1 MRFIIRKV
9 HLVTVLLL
17 KEKKYGSMID
27 KAMTS
32 QVSSNKKFVKWLA
45 IGGVWTFFAIF
56 FTSQVF
62 LQYQVLK
69 VPIPLWKVISWQ
81 FFSGYVWFG
90 LTPLILW
97 LAHKFPLESGKLLR
111 NIPLHLL
118 FSLLVSVFQQSVDAF
133 MLPKLGY
140 PPGSNF
146 PDYWTAYKFF
156 LGVNL
161 HLSVGIYW
169 AIVAISLAVNY
180 YRKFR
185 EREITASQLEARLA
199 QTRLQ
204 VLKFQL
210 QPHFLFNTLN
220 TISELI
226 YKDQESAEQMIT
238 NLSDLLRLS
247 LEKLE
252 VQEVSLQQEL
262 DFLKKYVEI
271 EQMRFHDRLTI
282 EMDVAPDTLDAKVPN
297 MILQPLVE
305 NAIKHGI
312 APLSQGG
319 TVKIVSERSNGDLRL
334 TVSDNGI
341 GLTNTDIS
349 TIPEGV
355 GLKNTKSR
363 LKHLYGGTHKFEI
376 FPLEKGVRLN
386 LTIPFHTTNEN

>member
-1 MRFIIRKV
+1 MAQFI
-9 HLVTVLLL
+9 
-17 KEKKYGSMID
+17 
-27 KAMTS
+27 
-32 QVSSNKKFVKWLA
+32 SSNKKFVKWLA
-45 IGGVWTFFAIF
+45 VGGVWTLFAFF
-56 FTSQVF
+56 FTSQGF
-62 LQYQVLK
+62 LQYQVMK
-69 VPIPLWKVISWQ
+69 VPVSFWQ
-81 FFSGYVWFG
+81 VLMWQMFSGYVWFL

-97 LAHKFPLESGKLLR
+97 LAHKFPFESGKLLR
-111 NIPLHLL
+111 NIPLHIL
-118 FSLLVSVFQQSVDAF
+118 FSLMVSVFQQSIDAF
-133 MLPKLGY
+133 TLPKLGY

-146 PDYWTAYKFF
+146 PDYWTTYKFF
-156 LGVNL
+156 LMINL

-169 AIVAISLAVNY
+169 AIVAISVAVNY

-226 YKDQESAEQMIT
+226 YTDQESAEQMIT

-282 EMDVAPDTLDAKVPN
+282 EMNVAPDTLDAKVPN

-319 TVKIVSERSNGDLRL
+319 TVKIASERSNGDLRL
-334 TVSDNGI
+334 IVSDNGV
-341 GLTNTDIS
+341 GLKNTDIS
-349 TIPEGV
+349 AIPEGV
-355 GLKNTKSR
+355 GLRNTKSR
-363 LKHLYGGTHKFEI
+363 LKHLYGLHHKFEI
-376 FPLEKGVRLN
+376 SPIEKGGVLLN
-386 LTIPFHTTNEN
+386 LTIPFQTADEN

>member
-1 MRFIIRKV
+1 MK
-9 HLVTVLLL
+9 LEVT
-17 KEKKYGSMID
+17 
-27 KAMTS
+27 
-32 QVSSNKKFVKWLA
+32 SNKRFVKWLA
-45 IGGVWTFFAIF
+45 IGGIWTLFAFF

-69 VPIPLWKVISWQ
+69 VPIPVWKVFSWQ
-81 FFSGYVWFG
+81 LFSGYVWFA

-97 LAHKFPLESGKLLR
+97 LAKKFPLESGKLLR

-118 FSLLVSVFQQSVDAF
+118 FSVLISVFQQLIDAF
-133 MLPKLGY
+133 ILPQLGY
-140 PPGSNF
+140 PPGMTF
-146 PDYWTAYKFF
+146 PSYWAAYQFF

-169 AIVAISLAVNY
+169 AIVAISLSLNY

-185 EREITASQLEARLA
+185 EREVTASQLEARLA

-204 VLKFQL
+204 ILKFQL

-220 TISELI
+220 TISELV

-282 EMDVAPDTLDAKVPN
+282 EINVAPETLDAKVPN

-312 APLSQGG
+312 APLSKGG
-319 TVKIVSERSNGDLRL
+319 TVKVSSERQNGNLL
-334 TVSDNGI
+334 LSVSDNGV
-341 GLTNTDIS
+341 GLKNTDIS
-349 TIPEGV
+349 EIPEGV

-363 LKHLYGGTHKFEI
+363 LKHLYGVNHQFEI
-376 FPLEKGVRLN
+376 LPLEKGGVTLN
-386 LTIPFHTTNEN
+386 LTIPFENDNEN

>member
-1 MRFIIRKV
+1 MNQTLGWNNRF
-9 HLVTVLLL
+9 
-17 KEKKYGSMID
+17 S
-27 KAMTS
+27 
-32 QVSSNKKFVKWLA
+32 KWLA
-45 IGGVWTFFAIF
+45 IWGIWTFFALF
-56 FTSQVF
+56 FTSQGF

-69 VPIPLWKVISWQ
+69 IPIPFWQVLLWQIV
-81 FFSGYVWFG
+81 SGYVWFA

-97 LAHKFPLESGKLLR
+97 LAKKIPLESGKLLR
-111 NIPLHLL
+111 NIPLHFLL
-118 FSLLVSVFQQSVDAF
+118 SLLISVFQQSIDAF
-133 MLPKLGY
+133 TLPQLGY
-140 PPGSNF
+140 PPGTPF
-146 PDYWTAYKFF
+146 PSYLEAYRFF
-156 LGVNL
+156 LMVNL
-161 HLSVGIYW
+161 HLSIGIYW
-169 AIVAISLAVNY
+169 TIVAISLSLNY

-185 EREITASQLEARLA
+185 EREVTASQLEARLA

-220 TISELI
+220 TISELV

-271 EQMRFHDRLTI
+271 EQMRFHDRLRI
-282 EMDVAPDTLDAKVPN
+282 EINVSPDTLDAKVPN

-319 TVKIVSERSNGDLRL
+319 TVIVGSERENGNLL
-334 TVSDNGI
+334 LSVSDNGV
-341 GLTNTDIS
+341 GLKNTDIS

-355 GLKNTKSR
+355 GLRNTKSR
-363 LKHLYGGTHKFEI
+363 LKHLYGIKHKFEI
-376 FPLEKGVRLN
+376 LPVEKGGVRLN
-386 LTIPFHTTNEN
+386 LTIPYQAANEN